1 MKTIV
6 FLLDET
12 GSMVQHSAE
21 TIAAFN
27 KYVADLRKMDVLFS
41 LTLFDSSHME
51 RRHKAIAAAD
61 VPDLTPQ
68 TYKPGAMTPL
78 YDAIGQTIKETEGEA
93 LMVILTDGLEN
104 ASHEYTFDGIKA
116 LIERKKAEDK
126 WEFLFLAS
134 DLKVAQAGVTM
145 VGAMASSPTSSPDHA
160 MRTASLATADYAA
173 GRTMASAGHYANTA
187 KTDDDKEPETG
198 WKATP

>member
-12 GSMVQHSAE
+12 GSMEPHRAE

-27 KYVADLRKMDVLFS
+27 KYVADIRKADLLFS

-51 RRHKAIAAAD
+51 RRHKAIPAAD
-61 VPDLTPQ
+61 VPDLTEE

-78 YDAIGQTIKETEGEA
+78 YDAMGQTIKETEGEA

-116 LIERKKAEDK
+116 LIERKKADDK

-134 DLKVAQAGVTM
+134 DLKVAESGIHLAGINSV
-145 VGAMASSPTSSPDHA
+145 SPTSSPDHA
-160 MRTASLATADYAA
+160 FRTASLATADYAA
-173 GRTMASAGHYANTA
+173 GKTMASASHYANTA
-187 KTDDDKEPETG
+187 KTEDDKEPETG

>member
-12 GSMVQHSAE
+12 GSMDPHSAE

-27 KYVADLRKMDVLFS
+27 KYVADVRKMDVQFS
-41 LTLFDSSHME
+41 LTLFDSARFE
-51 RRHKAIAAAD
+51 RRHKAVPAAEI
-61 VPDLTPQ
+61 PDLTKE

-78 YDAIGQTIKETEGEA
+78 YDAIGKTIAETEGEA

-104 ASHEYTFDGIKA
+104 ASHEYTFESIKA
-116 LIERKKAEDK
+116 LIERKKSEDK

-134 DLKVAQAGVTM
+134 DLKVSEAGTVL
-145 VGAMASSPTSSPDHA
+145 VGVLASTPTSSPDHA
-160 MRTASLATADYAA
+160 FRTASLATADYAA
-173 GRTMASAGHYANTA
+173 GRGMSSASQYSNTA
-187 KTDDDKEPETG
+187 KTDKDEDPASG
-198 WKATP
+198 WTSKP